1 MTQKSKTA
9 KFFCENCGAEV
20 SRNAKVCRH
29 CGRFFSSVRCPQC
42 GKTGTPEEFSKGCPA
57 CGYTVESSAKNEKRL
72 LKKEKKAPF
81 SKRKALK
88 NQINRFN
95 NQTKNEKNC
104 GLLIQLNSNAAK
116 GKNQQIA
123 QKQQQKLTQKHKVK

>member
-81 SKRKALK
+81 LKRKALK

-95 NQTKNEKNC
+95 NQTKSEKKEYRPTKEILASIN
-104 GLLIQLNSNAAK
+104 GLE
-116 GKNQQIA
+116 
-123 QKQQQKLTQKHKVK
+123 KQFKEIMAELEIGE

>member
-1 MTQKSKTA
+1 MTQKAKTA

-72 LKKEKKAPF
+72 IKKEKNAPF

-88 NQINRFN
+88 NQISRFN
-95 NQTKNEKNC
+95 NRTKSEKNPQNDENLPVWIFIFIFFIF
-104 GLLIQLNSNAAK
+104 LLI
-116 GKNQQIA
+116 IYFF
-123 QKQQQKLTQKHKVK
+123 VKFF

>member
-1 MTQKSKTA
+1 MNSDNNFTQKAVVLPET
-9 KFFCENCGAEV
+9 CEMQEDGIH
-20 SRNAKVCRH
+20 S
-29 CGRFFSSVRCPQC
+29 CPQC

-81 SKRKALK
+81 LKRKALK

-95 NQTKNEKNC
+95 NQTKNEKNPQNDENLPVWIFIFIFFIF
-104 GLLIQLNSNAAK
+104 LLIIYFFLK
-116 GKNQQIA
+116 FF
-123 QKQQQKLTQKHKVK
+123 

>member
-88 NQINRFN
+88 NQINRVN
-95 NQTKNEKNC
+95 NQTKSEKNPQNDENLPVWIFIFIFFIF
-104 GLLIQLNSNAAK
+104 LLIIYFFLK
-116 GKNQQIA
+116 FF
-123 QKQQQKLTQKHKVK
+123 